1 MAILDFSWGAPMSP
15 RLSRR
20 AFLSSASLALAA
32 PGFTDV
38 RPLRA
43 QERESSP
50 DDLESLVELI
60 FQTPRQKCIEV
71 IGAEVRRG
79 LSYRQLL
86 AGLFHAA
93 IRYGGVHEIA
103 MMYSAFRISGQL
115 PIRENPVPLFWA
127 LDSLARR
134 IDNHRTVIKDWFRT
148 HPEGPLP
155 APEKALEI
163 LQDAYRAQDQPAAE
177 RAALSLSRSIGARQT
192 IELFWKYASR
202 DSDDLGHKAI
212 ACAHAW
218 RTLDVV
224 GWEHAEIPL
233 RYVVGRGARGMDN
246 TFDGCVERVAV
257 TLPRLPADWT
267 SEKSDRQAT
276 LELHEEIRSA
286 RTAAAADLACE
297 QLISG
302 KIKAGSV
309 WDAVHLSAAE
319 LLLRNKT
326 RSRGWPVHAVTSSNA
341 LHFAFRT
348 VLDHETRLLFLLQAV
363 SRVSDQM
370 TRLALEK
377 GDLRDLRIRDLAGDD
392 LPAATPDAIEAIFA
406 QLPAKKD
413 DWKGDATNR
422 DQDEKACRMAFA
434 LVSDPG
440 NRPEFMGAA
449 CNLANRKA
457 TWNAHDMKF
466 PAAAFEN
473 TGVVSETWRPHI
485 LAATVHALH
494 GPASADAPFF
504 AHAREA
510 LG

>member
-1 MAILDFSWGAPMSP
+1 MSP

-20 AFLSSASLALAA
+20 AFLSSASLALAT
-32 PGFTDV
+32 PGFTAV
-38 RPLRA
+38 KPLRA
-43 QERESSP
+43 EERKVSP

-79 LSYRQLL
+79 LSYRQFL

-103 MMYSAFRISGQL
+103 MMYSAFRVGGEL
-115 PIRENPVPLFWA
+115 PIRESPLPLFWA

-134 IDNHRTVIKDWFRT
+134 IDNHRPFMNPWFRSF
-148 HPEGPLP
+148 PEGPLP
-155 APEKALEI
+155 PSEKALVF
-163 LQDAYRAQDQPAAE
+163 LHDAFRAQDQPAAE

-192 IELFWKYASR
+192 MELFWKYASR

-224 GWEHAEIPL
+224 GWEHAEVPL

-246 TFDGCVERVAV
+246 TFNGCVERVAV

-286 RTAAAADLACE
+286 RTAAAADLVCE
-297 QLISG
+297 QLASG
-302 KIKAGSV
+302 QVKAGSV

-348 VLDHETRLLFLLQAV
+348 VLEHETRFLFLLQAV

-377 GDLRDLRIRDLAGDD
+377 GHLRNIRIRDLAGDD
-392 LPAATPDAIEAIFA
+392 IPAATQDAIEAILA
-406 QLPAKKD
+406 RLPAKKD
-413 DWKGDATNR
+413 HWEGDAMGR

-440 NRPEFMGAA
+440 NRGAFMRAA
-449 CNLANRKA
+449 CDLANRKS

-473 TGVVSETWRPHI
+473 TRIVGENWRPHI

-494 GPASADAPFF
+494 GPASADAPVF
-504 AHAREA
+504 AQAREA
-510 LG
+510 LE